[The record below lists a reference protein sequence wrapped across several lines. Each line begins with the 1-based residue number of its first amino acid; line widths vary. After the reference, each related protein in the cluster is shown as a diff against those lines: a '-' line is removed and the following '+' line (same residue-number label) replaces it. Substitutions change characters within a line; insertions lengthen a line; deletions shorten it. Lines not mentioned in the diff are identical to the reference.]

1 MTDQPNC
8 AYTDDADIEQR
19 YLAGKLSEADAEEF
33 ERHYFDCDACWN
45 RVQRGAEIRAA
56 LQPAAES
63 AQPVKRETLRQPP
76 VRRRSFGSWV
86 TPLAAAAV
94 VLVGVGLWRNRSN
107 GPTESQSAPNA
118 PTVEPTRGASTSLL
132 VSSHATSDG
141 LVAAWTKAA
150 NAQTYRVRLLAA
162 DGSLLFERE
171 TADTSVVLPSDSA
184 RVSASSGSRFW
195 QIQALDELRKIVAT
209 SQLTPVKS
217 PRDSL

>member
-1 MTDQPNC
+1 MTDQPIC
-8 AYTDDADIEQR
+8 LYADDADIEQR
-19 YLAGKLSEADAEEF
+19 YLAGKLSENDAEEF
-33 ERHYFDCDACWN
+33 ERHYFECDTCWN
-45 RVQRGAEIRAA
+45 RVQRGAEIKAA
-56 LQPAAES
+56 LQPATES
-63 AQPVKRETLRQPP
+63 AQPVKRETLQPLP
-76 VRRRSFGSWV
+76 RRRRSFASWA

-94 VLVGVGLWRNRSN
+94 LVVGIGLWRNRSDRPSEN
-107 GPTESQSAPNA
+107 QPAPVA
-118 PTVEPTRGASTSLL
+118 PSIEPTRGASTSLV

-150 NAQTYRVRLLAA
+150 TAHTYRVRLLAA

-184 RVSASSGSRFW
+184 RVSANSGSRFW

-217 PRDSL
+217 PGDSL